1 MNNVTEFLPFLVPL
15 VISELA
21 LLAYTLYHILTH
33 KSYKRG
39 NRTLWLIV
47 VIVGMQFIGPILYF
61 LLGYLSSVFTDA
73 QLTAKD
79 TLLFL
84 GEQFKM
90 FEVLEFITEHK
101 ILISKIERVEPSL
114 ESLFMEVVSK

>member
-21 LLAYTLYHILTH
+21 LLAYTLYLILIH

-47 VIVGMQFIGPILYF
+47 VIVGMQFIGPIL
-61 LLGYLSSVFTDA
+61 
-73 QLTAKD
+73 
-79 TLLFL
+79 
-84 GEQFKM
+84 
-90 FEVLEFITEHK
+90 
-101 ILISKIERVEPSL
+101 
-114 ESLFMEVVSK
+114 